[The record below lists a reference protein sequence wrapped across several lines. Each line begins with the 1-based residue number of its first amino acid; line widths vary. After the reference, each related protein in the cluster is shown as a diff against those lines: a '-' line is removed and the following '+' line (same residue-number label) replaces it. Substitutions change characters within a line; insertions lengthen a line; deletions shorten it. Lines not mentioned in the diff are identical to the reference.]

1 MYSTDR
7 LPELKSWLFYYP
19 LPVLSG
25 ILPDLY
31 FNHLS
36 HLVAGVHLLSAPS
49 LSSDDLST
57 AETALVAFYDE
68 FGDLHGMS
76 IPRRR
81 YSTPILHVGQ

>member
-1 MYSTDR
+1 M
-7 LPELKSWLFYYP
+7 FYYS

-36 HLVAGVHLLSAPS
+36 RLVAGVRLLSAPS
-49 LSSDDLST
+49 LSRDDLST

-68 FGDLHGMS
+68 FGNLYRVS
-76 IPRRR
+76 IPRRQ